1 MAKVNFTS
9 AQHVLIE
16 FEIASVFQRVAAYII
31 DNIILGI
38 YLFIVLMS
46 FDLNGMFTDFGTWL
60 FFMLLFAKL
69 PWILYQ
75 PVMEYLTGGR
85 TLGKMAIGIRVVKTN
100 GDRMGFREVMT
111 RWFFRGD
118 FLWISADF
126 LIFLIPLWNVIDSF
140 ICGLSVNHQRL
151 GDSLAGTV
159 VVKNKSSQ
167 YFSLKDVLKI
177 QTNEN
182 YTPTYP
188 QVVRFTDEDMIYLKN
203 CIQHKKRYKS
213 KEIDQLL
220 INIANESAELIGLEE
235 TPKERMKFLETL
247 LNDYVVLTR

>member
-1 MAKVNFTS
+1 M
-9 AQHVLIE
+9 
-16 FEIASVFQRVAAYII
+16 
-31 DNIILGI
+31 
-38 YLFIVLMS
+38 MS
-46 FDLNGMFTDFGTWL
+46 FDFNDMFTDFGTWL

-118 FLWISADF
+118 FLWISADV
-126 LIFLIPLWNVIDSF
+126 LILFIPLWNVIDSF

-151 GDSLAGTV
+151 GDTLAGTV

-182 YTPTYP
+182 YTPTY
-188 QVVRFTDEDMIYLKN
+188 F
-203 CIQHKKRYKS
+203 
-213 KEIDQLL
+213 
-220 INIANESAELIGLEE
+220 
-235 TPKERMKFLETL
+235 
-247 LNDYVVLTR
+247 

>member
-1 MAKVNFTS
+1 
-9 AQHVLIE
+9 
-16 FEIASVFQRVAAYII
+16 
-31 DNIILGI
+31 
-38 YLFIVLMS
+38 
-46 FDLNGMFTDFGTWL
+46 
-60 FFMLLFAKL
+60 
-69 PWILYQ
+69 
-75 PVMEYLTGGR
+75 
-85 TLGKMAIGIRVVKTN
+85 
-100 GDRMGFREVMT
+100 
-111 RWFFRGD
+111 
-118 FLWISADF
+118 
-126 LIFLIPLWNVIDSF
+126 
-140 ICGLSVNHQRL
+140 VNHQRL
-151 GDSLAGTV
+151 GDTLAGTV

>member
-46 FDLNGMFTDFGTWL
+46 FDLNDMFTDFGTWL

-118 FLWISADF
+118 FLWISADR

-151 GDSLAGTV
+151 GDTLAGTV

>member
-1 MAKVNFTS
+1 MNFTS